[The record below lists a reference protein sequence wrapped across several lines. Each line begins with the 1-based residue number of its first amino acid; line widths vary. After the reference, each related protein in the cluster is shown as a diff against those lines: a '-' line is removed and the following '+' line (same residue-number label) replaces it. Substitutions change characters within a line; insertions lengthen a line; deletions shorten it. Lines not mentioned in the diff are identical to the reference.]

1 MASLEIGSQSKSIQY
16 ISITKESTGGED
28 FCNTDDRWSNPI
40 LNRQSDYLV
49 ALSRFEIPLNRV
61 PITKKMDGCIQI
73 YKYNDT
79 LTGEQHNIQNHLGFT
94 KNVEYLGKSAAQ
106 VQAEDRVTRQVGID
120 FLDACEEKDVDQF
133 HMTPNGDDDA
143 RTIDMP
149 ACYSVYEFVKKLNA
163 QIKEALIM
171 NKGAR
176 MIEPKVYKGVDAL
189 DQVGN
194 YIHRSA
200 VVAQR
205 NLFGAADGTCL
216 NKEEPIAQ
224 FEVAVDSD
232 STFSVKMNHAFA
244 QWYYIKMSPE
254 LFDMLQFQEEKTEFF
269 DRTKLPGRRFMGDRF
284 ITRVGNA
291 VVHELNQDGS
301 RNLAYFTSMTLADL
315 QKSEPPYSPTRR
327 GVTTFTAM
335 DHVKADGPLTSSL
348 NNIGIQRL
356 EYMTDYVSQYVT
368 TFTAASSAADSINRI
383 KSLVFSSSLA
393 TTSESVSG
401 NTYRR
406 VMTDFTVPVQNS
418 FSWKPNMVLGA
429 PIAVGSISEN
439 APSELS
445 YTNPNPS
452 GGRWLALS
460 DPSPLYELKM
470 DINAKC
476 WNFATKSFDYEP
488 IPLPPGST
496 FTCKLIFI
504 SRNELYHET
513 RPDSLHRS

>member
-133 HMTPNGDDDA
+133 HMTPNGDDNA

-254 LFDMLQFQEEKTEFF
+254 LFDMLQFQEEDTEFF
-269 DRTKLPGRRFMGDRF
+269 DRTKLPGRRFMGDRN
-284 ITRVGNA
+284 IALDNI
-291 VVHELNQDGS
+291 VHELNADGS
-301 RNLAYFTSMTLADL
+301 RNTAHFTTLTLAHL
-315 QKSEPPYSPTRR
+315 QNSKPPYSPVRR
-327 GVTTFTAM
+327 PVKSFTPMPDAKIAATIL
-335 DHVKADGPLTSSL
+335 HGALEAV
-348 NNIGIQRL
+348 GIQRL
-356 EYMTDYVSQYVT
+356 QVFGDYVAQYVT
-368 TFTAASSAADSINRI
+368 KFTAASSAADSINRI

-418 FSWKPNMVLGA
+418 FSWKPNNVLGA
-429 PIAVGSISEN
+429 SIVGGSISEN